1 VFGLEHGLKVAEAYD
16 PVPDAGVDLLA
27 IGNKSDL
34 LVVGSN
40 NIITSAQ
47 LSAVRKAANAR
58 ETDLLNSKD
67 SVLFQ
72 SAPLDG
78 NVLFVTLSPNEK
90 NIFVYTDSATIY
102 HFTASSLT
110 QNSFTGNA
118 IKLDAVFSEANPIIS
133 LLARPQHS
141 NEILILT
148 KSGDVYLL
156 DVNFPNNAQKLASS
170 VVAISWSPQGKA
182 FLAGTNTR
190 ELIQYKVDGSVFAKY
205 SLPEDIGDDF
215 SIFSVYW
222 KYSSKLSVTTYNGDD
237 VFKFSLVAV
246 TKSDGSSTW
255 LTSEEVSQPFGD
267 TTRYPFSYNI
277 FLKDYDPS
285 IQFFVAT
292 SSQSSELSLL
302 SDDSILLP
310 TEDSARAELPMGE
323 DDSDVSPI
331 GIAIDFSSDIL
342 VPDVLKGFE
351 DEVTVPIVW
360 VFDNTGSLLSW
371 NIAYRKGIKEETSKL
386 ENLRN
391 SFEAASEDNA
401 NTVSLF
407 APSSSGSNKA
417 PSSFSETTPTGFA
430 STQSSFGQSPA
441 FGQSSTFGQSASSS
455 TETNPAFGK
464 SSFAKFVPASKDSSF
479 QSAFGQSSFGKSS
492 FGQSGFGQNT
502 FSPKADTSASM
513 ASSNTP
519 SSAFGTFSSSGSA
532 FASQSQSTSSPFA
545 AAAAST
551 TSSPFAAA
559 ASTTSSPFATGVSTT
574 GSPFATVT
582 AGKSSDSPFG
592 SAGTS
597 PFGTGSPTTGT
608 TTSIFNAGSNKSPFG
623 TKTTSVFGLGSKTGS
638 VFGGNNNENAG
649 SVFGS
654 NKNTTSIFGANKD
667 NTNVFAAGL
676 NASTPLLANNSNAS
690 ESFRTPPANE
700 DDDDDE
706 EDMNDEDEAWI
717 DDEDFGDDKKDSFEK
732 TASSFSGFKSNDTK
746 QVLDQNKPLS
756 LFTNDQL
763 NSNPFGSSTGGFPSM
778 SGLSVKDS
786 SKSLFGSADDK
797 KAENRFSKSIAESA
811 PLPPDPI
818 KSVAESTPLPPDP
831 VKSVAE
837 SAPLPPDP
845 VKSVAESAPLPPD
858 PVKSIAE
865 FAPLPPDP
873 TSPKKEVKTKN
884 SNFSPGSSSSS
895 SGVLVSASSSPDSD
909 AVEANKSSKDSKDDL
924 FSTDATPK
932 KSASPGFTS
941 IHDTSSKIPKSS
953 GLFSMHVSDTAKPDN
968 TLEDRAVKAT
978 NGFEALETSEDENQD
993 SLEEIKIS
1001 EPTNVSEPSE
1011 EPEKSEAEPKD
1022 DITSFDNVLDDINDP
1037 YVKAYLKKKLAKNLS
1052 EEDIQVLKEHD
1063 VPPSEYSE
1071 FSAQF
1076 PEPQTYTVED
1086 HFYEPAKIEEPDF
1099 DHELASYKQYTV
1111 PKYYAFDPSLIPAAG
1126 DSYESEAINLFQE
1139 INAHY
1144 EILALNSKAISR
1156 VIDLNKPDVDKDG
1169 VQVEREVHTE
1179 DDLDRFNEWK
1189 VSEAGEIKALW
1200 EPIQSEVNELKKS
1213 LDIKI
1218 DDKVEKSLAKMNSDL
1233 AEIKNAIQY
1242 HETFFTDE
1250 HISLGGLPAQ
1260 AALAQKELRINLKKV
1275 KDVLSTA
1282 EQKVAAV
1289 KSASNGGSVTI
1300 NSLQNFIQ
1308 KLSLGILKQH
1318 DIVENIT
1325 ERLRYF
1331 QIHGG
1336 PNRSLLL
1343 DIDKSLLVA
1352 DESNNTLTFFDGNDT
1367 SVLTRRKAVLDSE
1380 RVDIVEYKRRQLAR
1394 KKLSQILKARD
1405 LKTLIN
1411 TKTTLRGSRK

>member
-1 VFGLEHGLKVAEAYD
+1 MATNSELSDFTSDDWGFSVFGLEHGLKVAEAYD
-16 PVPDAGVDLLA
+16 PVPEAGVNLLA
-27 IGNKSDL
+27 IGNMSDL

-78 NVLFVTLSPNEK
+78 NVLF
-90 NIFVYTDSATIY
+90 
-102 HFTASSLT
+102 
-110 QNSFTGNA
+110 NSFAGNA
-118 IKLDAVFSEANPIIS
+118 IKLDAVFSEANPIVS

-156 DVNFPNNAQKLASS
+156 DVNSLNNAQKLASS

-182 FLAGTNTR
+182 FLAGTSTR

-205 SLPEDIGDDF
+205 SLPEDIEDDF
-215 SIFSVYW
+215 NIFSVYW

-237 VFKFSLVAV
+237 AFKFSLVAV

-277 FLKDYDPS
+277 LLKDYDPS

-310 TEDSARAELPMGE
+310 TEDSARAELPIGE
-323 DDSDVSPI
+323 DDSDVSPT
-331 GIAIDFSSDIL
+331 GIALDFSSDIL

-351 DEVTVPIVW
+351 DDVTVPIVW

-391 SFEAASEDNA
+391 SFEAASEDSA

-407 APSSSGSNKA
+407 ASSSSDSTKA
-417 PSSFSETTPTGFA
+417 PSPFSKTTPAGFA

-441 FGQSSTFGQSASSS
+441 FGQSSTLSASSS
-455 TETNPAFGK
+455 TETNSAFGK
-464 SSFAKFVPASKDSSF
+464 SSFAKFVPASKDSSS

-502 FSPKADTSASM
+502 FSPKSDTNTSM

-519 SSAFGTFSSSGSA
+519 ASAFGTFSSSGSA
-532 FASQSQSTSSPFA
+532 FASQNQSTSSPF
-545 AAAAST
+545 
-551 TSSPFAAA
+551 AA
-559 ASTTSSPFATGVSTT
+559 ASTTSSPFATATSTT
-574 GSPFATVT
+574 GSPFATAP

-592 SAGTS
+592 SARTPS

-623 TKTTSVFGLGSKTGS
+623 TKPTSAFGLGSTSGS
-638 VFGGNNNENAG
+638 VFGGNNNDNAG

-654 NKNTTSIFGANKD
+654 NKNTTSIFGANK
-667 NTNVFAAGL
+667 NSTNIFSAG
-676 NASTPLLANNSNAS
+676 TPSAN
-690 ESFRTPPANE
+690 
-700 DDDDDE
+700 DDDKEDE
-706 EDMNDEDEAWI
+706 EDMNDEDEAWV
-717 DDEDFGDDKKDSFEK
+717 DDEDFEDDKKDSFGK
-732 TASSFSGFKSNDTK
+732 TAPSFSSFKSNDTK
-746 QVLDQNKPLS
+746 QVLNQNKPLS

-778 SGLSVKDS
+778 GGLSIKDS
-786 SKSLFGSADDK
+786 SKSLFGSANV
-797 KAENRFSKSIAESA
+797 KAEKNFSKSIAESA

-818 KSVAESTPLPPDP
+818 
-831 VKSVAE
+831 KSVAE

-858 PVKSIAE
+858 PVKSVTE
-865 FAPLPPDP
+865 SAPLPPDP
-873 TSPKKEVKTKN
+873 TSPKKEAKTKN
-884 SNFSPGSSSSS
+884 LDFSPGSSSSS

-909 AVEANKSSKDSKDDL
+909 AVEANKSPKNSKDGL
-924 FSTDATPK
+924 FSTDAIPK
-932 KSASPGFTS
+932 KSASSGFTS
-941 IHDTSSKIPKSS
+941 IHDTSSKIPKST
-953 GLFSMHVSDTAKPDN
+953 GLVSMHGSDTAKPDN
-968 TLEDRAVKAT
+968 ILEDRTIKTT
-978 NGFEALETSEDENQD
+978 NEFEALESLEDGDKNQV

-1001 EPTNVSEPSE
+1001 EPTNVSKPSE
-1011 EPEKSEAEPKD
+1011 EPENLEAEPKD
-1022 DITSFDNVLDDINDP
+1022 DTASFNNVLDDINDP
-1037 YVKAYLKKKLAKNLS
+1037 YVKAYLKKKLTKDLS
-1052 EEDIQVLKEHD
+1052 EADIQVLKEHD

-1086 HFYEPAKIEEPDF
+1086 YFYEPVKIQDPDS

-1126 DSYESEAINLFQE
+1126 DSYESEAINLFRE

-1156 VIDLNKPDVDKDG
+1156 VIGLNKPDVDEDG
-1169 VQVEREVHTE
+1169 VQVEREARTE
-1179 DDLDRFNEWK
+1179 DDLDRFNDWK

-1200 EPIQSEVNELKKS
+1200 EPIKSEVDELKKS

-1218 DDKVEKSLAKMNSDL
+1218 DEKIEKSLTKMNSDL

-1242 HETFFTDE
+1242 HETFLTDE
-1250 HISLGGLPAQ
+1250 HISLGGLPPQ
-1260 AALAQKELRINLKKV
+1260 AALAQKELRTNLKKV
-1275 KDVLSTA
+1275 KDELSAA

-1318 DIVENIT
+1318 DIVEDII

-1336 PNRSLLL
+1336 PNRSLLMGT
-1343 DIDKSLLVA
+1343 DNKSLLVA
-1352 DESNNTLTFFDGNDT
+1352 DESNITLTFFEGNDT

-1394 KKLSQILKARD
+1394 KKLSQTLKTRD
-1405 LKTLIN
+1405 LQTLIN
-1411 TKTTLRGSRK
+1411 TKTTLRGSKK